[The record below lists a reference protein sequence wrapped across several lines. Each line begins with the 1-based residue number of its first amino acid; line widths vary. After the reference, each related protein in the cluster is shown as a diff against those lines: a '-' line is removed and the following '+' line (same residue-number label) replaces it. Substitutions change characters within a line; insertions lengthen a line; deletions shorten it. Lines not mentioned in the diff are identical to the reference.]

1 MTVAKGE
8 SCVLCGCEKLH
19 FEPPL
24 YYCNGTGCNSARI
37 RRNSHFYSGGRNQ
50 YHWCVPCYS
59 EIKGEEIEIGGTVL
73 RKSELVKEK
82 NDKASAVL
90 KSCAVLCCWTDWRC
104 WIDRPILH
112 TQI

>member
-8 SCVLCGCEKLH
+8 SCVLCGCEKLQ

-50 YHWCVPCYS
+50 YHWCV
-59 EIKGEEIEIGGTVL
+59 
-73 RKSELVKEK
+73 R
-82 NDKASAVL
+82 AVVWSGPWL
-90 KSCAVLCCWTDWRC
+90 SFAG
-104 WIDRPILH
+104 
-112 TQI
+112 